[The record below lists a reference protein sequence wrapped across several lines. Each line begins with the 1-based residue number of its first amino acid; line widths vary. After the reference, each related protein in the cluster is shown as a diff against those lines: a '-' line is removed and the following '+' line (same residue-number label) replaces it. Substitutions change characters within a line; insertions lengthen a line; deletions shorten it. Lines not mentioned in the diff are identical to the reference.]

1 MAGMVQVYG
10 VWDFAGRAAGKTASL
25 WRRGDLLRAEGFK
38 KGACGCSPLNHIA
51 CSFIRASNSFRVK
64 L

>member
-25 WRRGDLLRAEGFK
+25 WRRGDLLRAEGLK
-38 KGACGCSPLNHIA
+38 KG
-51 CSFIRASNSFRVK
+51 RADAAP
-64 L
+64 